1 MFWLN
6 SALLTCTH
14 NSSISI
20 SIHQFIFGKTK
31 PLYKTQQ
38 LQRNSLKEILQK
50 NFTVKSSVRKQFW
63 QAKNIRLAQRSV
75 LKKS

>member
-1 MFWLN
+1 MFWLKN
-6 SALLTCTH
+6 FLLTCTH

-31 PLYKTQQ
+31 LLYKTQQ
-38 LQRNSLKEILQK
+38 LQRNSLKEILK
-50 NFTVKSSVRKQFW
+50 KFYCKIFIKETM
-63 QAKNIRLAQRSV
+63 QAEDIRLAQRNV